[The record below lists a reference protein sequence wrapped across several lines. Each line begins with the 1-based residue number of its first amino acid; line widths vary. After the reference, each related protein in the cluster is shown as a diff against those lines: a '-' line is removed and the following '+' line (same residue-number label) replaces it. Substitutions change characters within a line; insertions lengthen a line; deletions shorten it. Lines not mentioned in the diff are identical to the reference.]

1 MESHEIDQIF
11 NDTFKNL
18 TFFYRDTDLQE
29 YLISKYHIG
38 QIIRNPAFTDMTYLE
53 SGLVK
58 NLRYIIASTKGVDLS
73 AFQDDSTIR
82 GHCLLQPNALFKVL
96 DIINVG
102 KQVLILLLNI
112 PNGTAD
118 FFNEITS
125 TTEEEIIAAVK
136 RNYIEMLKFPVNKE
150 LQSAEW
156 IFRNEFPLGMDTYG
170 EIFKI

>member
-1 MESHEIDQIF
+1 MESHVIEQIF

-53 SGLVK
+53 SGLVT
-58 NLRYIIASTKGVDLS
+58 NLRYIIASTKGIDLS
-73 AFQDDSTIR
+73 AFQADSTVL
-82 GHCLLQPNALFKVL
+82 GHCLLQSNALFKVL
-96 DIINVG
+96 DIINIG

-118 FFNEITS
+118 FFREITS
-125 TTEEEIIAAVK
+125 SPEEEIIRAVK
-136 RNYIEMLKFPVNKE
+136 RNYIEMLNFPVIQE

-156 IFRNEFPLGMDTYG
+156 ISRNDFPIGMNTQGEF
-170 EIFKI
+170 FNS